1 MAWRKELFPLFV
13 PFGLQLV
20 KRPRLSKGGS
30 AQGSRMLENVTR
42 LQLGG
47 EAQ

>member
-1 MAWRKELFPLFV
+1 MFPLFV

-20 KRPRLSKGGS
+20 KHLQLSKGGS
-30 AQGSRMLENVTR
+30 AQGSRMLENVTH
-42 LQLGG
+42 LKLGG